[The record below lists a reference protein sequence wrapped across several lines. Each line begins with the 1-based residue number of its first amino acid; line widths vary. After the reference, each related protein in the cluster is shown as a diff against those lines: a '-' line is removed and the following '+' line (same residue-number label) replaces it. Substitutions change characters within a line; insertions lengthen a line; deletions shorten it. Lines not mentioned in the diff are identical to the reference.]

1 MSKAPKRG
9 KLRNP
14 PRGRQYAYVAI
25 VAVLLVAAGSG
36 LYVYGS
42 RIMGGGSTSTSS
54 SATFPNQSCTPSTTT
69 SSTSGANGT
78 YALICTNLGLIEV
91 QLFPADAPKTV
102 ANFVSLA
109 NSGYY
114 NDLVWHRIVPGFV
127 VQVGDPTTKNG
138 GGNRTTW
145 GQGTS
150 GTNIPFETNSLT
162 EAAGAVAM
170 ASTGAKVGG
179 SSQFFINLVDNSA
192 TLDGNYV
199 VFGQVINGMSVVNA
213 LAKVQLIDPTSCKS
227 ASPTPEACQ
236 PASASG
242 AYIVSV
248 TIQSTP

>member
-14 PRGRQYAYVAI
+14 PRGRQYAFLAI
-25 VAVLLVAAGSG
+25 VVVLLVAAGSG
-36 LYVYGS
+36 LYFYGS
-42 RIMGGGSTSTSS
+42 RIMGGGSTSSTSS
-54 SATFPNQSCTPSTTT
+54 TFANTACTPSTST

-91 QLFPADAPKTV
+91 QLFPADAPQTV
-102 ANFVSLA
+102 ANFVNLA
-109 NSGYY
+109 KSGYY

-127 VQVGDPTTKNG
+127 IQVGDPTTKDG

-150 GTNIPFETNSLT
+150 GKNIPFENNSLT
-162 EAAGAVAM
+162 ERVGAVAM

-179 SSQFFINLVDNSA
+179 SSQFFINLADNSA
-192 TLDGNYV
+192 NLDGNYA
-199 VFGQVINGMSVVNA
+199 VFGQVINGMSVVDA
-213 LAKVQLIDPTSCKS
+213 LAKVALVDPTSCAS
-227 ASPTPEACQ
+227 ASPTAEACE
-236 PASASG
+236 PANATS

-248 TIQSTP
+248 TIQNTP

>member
-1 MSKAPKRG
+1 MAI
-9 KLRNP
+9 
-14 PRGRQYAYVAI
+14 AAVII
-25 VAVLLVAAGSG
+25 VAGVSG
-36 LYVYGS
+36 VYLYSS
-42 RIMGGGSTSTSS
+42 RIQTTSTSTSPGGGF
-54 SATFPNQSCTPSTTT
+54 ANPSCTASTST

-109 NSGYY
+109 KSGFY
-114 NDLVWHRIVPGFV
+114 DDIVWHRIVPGFV
-127 VQVGDPTTKNG
+127 IQAGDPTTKNG
-138 GGNRTTW
+138 GGNRSTW

-150 GTNIPFETNSLT
+150 GTNIPFENSSLSNT
-162 EAAGAVAM
+162 LGTIAM

-179 SSQFFINLVDNSA
+179 SSQFYINLADNSA
-192 TLDGNYV
+192 SLNGNYA

-213 LAKVQLIDPTSCKS
+213 LAKVPIITTGCTS
-227 ASPTPEACQ
+227 SPANPECDQPVTPSE
-236 PASASG
+236 